1 MAILTASDLSKRYG
15 AEPILRGVTFSVEPE
30 EKVAL
35 IGRNGSGK
43 TTLLRLLAGLDEP
56 DAGSVSHARWAKI
69 GYLAQIPTGPGDADV
84 FAHALSGAAD
94 VRALEARLRDLEAHM
109 ARPAVHDDP
118 DRLAEVMAE
127 YAQVRHH
134 FEHAGG
140 FTLDARA
147 RTVLGGLGFS
157 EEGMTQT
164 LGTLSGGWRVR
175 AELARVL
182 LAEPDLRL
190 LDAVTSRTLDLDAGA
205 VTSFPGSYSAY
216 ATMKTQQIQQQAEA
230 YRRHQEEVEKLEA
243 YIRRY
248 RAGNR
253 ATQAKSREK
262 RLARLTSTPVQ
273 PPRAQ
278 PVMRPAARTA
288 SQSGRMVV
296 RLQEVAKQYDERV
309 VLSGIDLEIYRGDR
323 VGLLGANGT
332 GKTTLLKIMAGLEI
346 PTSGRAALGTGVR
359 PRYFAQESADTGG
372 GDRQRTVLEEVLDG
386 RSLTPE
392 QARTY

>member
-140 FTLDARA
+140 VRWRPPHGPSSAGWGFPEKGGR
-147 RTVLGGLGFS
+147 RRLGRPPA
-157 EEGMTQT
+157 
-164 LGTLSGGWRVR
+164 GGAWG
-175 AELARVL
+175 
-182 LAEPDLRL
+182 P
-190 LDAVTSRTLDLDAGA
+190 
-205 VTSFPGSYSAY
+205 
-216 ATMKTQQIQQQAEA
+216 
-230 YRRHQEEVEKLEA
+230 RR
-243 YIRRY
+243 R
-248 RAGNR
+248 
-253 ATQAKSREK
+253 
-262 RLARLTSTPVQ
+262 
-273 PPRAQ
+273 
-278 PVMRPAARTA
+278 
-288 SQSGRMVV
+288 
-296 RLQEVAKQYDERV
+296 
-309 VLSGIDLEIYRGDR
+309 
-323 VGLLGANGT
+323 
-332 GKTTLLKIMAGLEI
+332 
-346 PTSGRAALGTGVR
+346 
-359 PRYFAQESADTGG
+359 
-372 GDRQRTVLEEVLDG
+372 
-386 RSLTPE
+386 
-392 QARTY
+392 

>member
-15 AEPILRGVTFSVEPE
+15 AESILRGVTFSVEPE

-140 FTLDARA
+140 FTLEARA

-157 EEGMTQT
+157 EEGMTQA

-182 LAEPDLRL
+182 LAEPDLLLLDEPTNHLDLAATEWLEEYLGAFPGAAVIVSHDRRL
-190 LDAVTSRTLDLDAGA
+190 LDAVTSRTLDLDAGV

-230 YRRHQEEVEKLEA
+230 YRH
-243 YIRRY
+243 IRRKLKNS
-248 RAGNR
+248 RPTFA
-253 ATQAKSREK
+253 ATVPAT
-262 RLARLTSTPVQ
+262 A
-273 PPRAQ
+273 PPR
-278 PVMRPAARTA
+278 PRAARSVWPA
-288 SQSGRMVV
+288 
-296 RLQEVAKQYDERV
+296 
-309 VLSGIDLEIYRGDR
+309 
-323 VGLLGANGT
+323 
-332 GKTTLLKIMAGLEI
+332 
-346 PTSGRAALGTGVR
+346 
-359 PRYFAQESADTGG
+359 
-372 GDRQRTVLEEVLDG
+372 
-386 RSLTPE
+386 
-392 QARTY
+392 